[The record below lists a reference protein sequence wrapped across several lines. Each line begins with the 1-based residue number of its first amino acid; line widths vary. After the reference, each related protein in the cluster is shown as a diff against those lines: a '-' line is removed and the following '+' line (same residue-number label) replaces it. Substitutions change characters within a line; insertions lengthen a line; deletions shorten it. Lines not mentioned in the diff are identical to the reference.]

1 MIRIMASK
9 EYERSLREK
18 IKALGMALGFEVA
31 EKWTPELKLRLREF
45 FVEEAWTEVGLATD
59 VVPIF

>member
-18 IKALGMALGFEVA
+18 IKALGMALDFEVA
-31 EKWTPELKLRLREF
+31 EEWKP
-45 FVEEAWTEVGLATD
+45 
-59 VVPIF
+59 